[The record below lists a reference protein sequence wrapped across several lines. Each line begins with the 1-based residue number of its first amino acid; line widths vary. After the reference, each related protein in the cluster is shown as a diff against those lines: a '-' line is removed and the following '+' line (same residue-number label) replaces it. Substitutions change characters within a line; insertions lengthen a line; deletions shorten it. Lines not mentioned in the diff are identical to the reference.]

1 MIVMGVLVLV
11 GIGAALCLGAANR
24 RQADDTLAATVAAAA
39 AAKDYYRNP
48 VFLKPGARATDRTNL
63 KLFSPPCQNQ
73 SILPG
78 SSARATARMQ
88 TIPSSYCAFN
98 FRALMRTSTA
108 LIRYNPFFFLLPHHR
123 YASYAEISS
132 VQKTTALALVAN
144 DSDGYVVDDFN
155 PDDFGRRH
163 PTMINVDSNQT
174 IYAIPVA
181 QDEPVA
187 VAANTND
194 YLVPAVVGEDY
205 EYGSAIQAASE
216 SVVQAHEHG
225 QPNATVHA
233 RQTQGGGGSDERSGN
248 LEEVC

>member
-1 MIVMGVLVLV
+1 
-11 GIGAALCLGAANR
+11 
-24 RQADDTLAATVAAAA
+24 
-39 AAKDYYRNP
+39 
-48 VFLKPGARATDRTNL
+48 
-63 KLFSPPCQNQ
+63 
-73 SILPG
+73 
-78 SSARATARMQ
+78 
-88 TIPSSYCAFN
+88 
-98 FRALMRTSTA
+98 
-108 LIRYNPFFFLLPHHR
+108 
-123 YASYAEISS
+123 
-132 VQKTTALALVAN
+132 
-144 DSDGYVVDDFN
+144 
-155 PDDFGRRH
+155 
-163 PTMINVDSNQT
+163 MINVDSNQT

-205 EYGSAIQAASE
+205 EYGSAIQAAPE